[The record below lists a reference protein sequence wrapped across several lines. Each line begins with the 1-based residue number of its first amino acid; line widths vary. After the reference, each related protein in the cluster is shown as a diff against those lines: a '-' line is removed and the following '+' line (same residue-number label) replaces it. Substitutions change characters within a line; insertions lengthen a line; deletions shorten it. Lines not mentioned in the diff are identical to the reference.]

1 MRMITVKDSSIKG
14 YHQIRRRPYA
24 SIEMLVTPEKENEF
38 HPKAMVVKMPT
49 LENILLKY
57 HKELTREEM
66 KGLPGQKVKDIAG
79 ELIGRVPANFCKRF
93 RRLLLE
99 KDVISTTC
107 QSTENPTISK
117 KYDSRQSFKRNP
129 GKKDRRGG
137 GAIIP
142 CSYYL
147 KCNDENYNRIYLIVE
162 GTLRDLEFKGTE
174 KIDHDHENKCSA
186 EGEQKTCSF

>member
-1 MRMITVKDSSIKG
+1 MI
-14 YHQIRRRPYA
+14 
-24 SIEMLVTPEKENEF
+24 
-38 HPKAMVVKMPT
+38 
-49 LENILLKY
+49 
-57 HKELTREEM
+57 
-66 KGLPGQKVKDIAG
+66 KDIAG

-137 GAIIP
+137 GAI
-142 CSYYL
+142 SSGSNSRRFL
-147 KCNDENYNRIYLIVE
+147 LFEM
-162 GTLRDLEFKGTE
+162 
-174 KIDHDHENKCSA
+174 
-186 EGEQKTCSF
+186 